1 MNFHFNQELINIWLL
16 KNVLDLV
23 SDKLSPRN
31 STLSLHLLKFLD
43 FSVNCF
49 EAVADAI
56 EKLLKVQS
64 PQDKAVI
71 VWLVKDLER
80 SQSAEYILY
89 NCQHLLCFRSA
100 QAVAQLLPHLFDF
113 FFVRGEGSIEGCG
126 CRARLLVVLKGQD
139 EVVEELL

>member
-1 MNFHFNQELINIWLL
+1 MNFHFNQELVNIWSL

-56 EKLLKVQS
+56 EKLLKV
-64 PQDKAVI
+64 
-71 VWLVKDLER
+71 
-80 SQSAEYILY
+80 
-89 NCQHLLCFRSA
+89 
-100 QAVAQLLPHLFDF
+100 
-113 FFVRGEGSIEGCG
+113 
-126 CRARLLVVLKGQD
+126 
-139 EVVEELL
+139 